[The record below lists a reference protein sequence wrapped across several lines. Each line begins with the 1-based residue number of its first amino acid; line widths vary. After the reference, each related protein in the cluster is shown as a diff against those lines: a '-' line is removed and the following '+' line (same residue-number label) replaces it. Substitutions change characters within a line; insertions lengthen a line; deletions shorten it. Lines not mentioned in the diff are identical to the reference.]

1 MLSIAERHKYILDS
15 LNKHGFVRITD
26 VANELGVTKVTIR
39 KDIKILE
46 SKGLLY
52 KVHGSARPANPHV
65 ADLDVHVKD
74 NINRDA
80 KRRIAQRAAE
90 MLGET
95 DSIIVASG
103 STVYAFAEEI
113 KMRMWHHLNIVT
125 PFLRLGVLLNE
136 AENVA
141 VVQLGGTVHKKSL
154 SVLGEEAAREL
165 DDCICS
171 KVFFGVD
178 GIDPEHGITT
188 STIDEAKLTRRMMHA
203 ASQVIVLA
211 DSSKFGQ
218 RGFGRICALEDI
230 DVIVTDERIPEQMIS
245 IIEEAGVDLIID
257 DTPEAITLSCHD
269 PVKREVARLSLE
281 KLIQD
286 GRIHPTRIEETV
298 EKARREV
305 ESKIKQDGER
315 AVIETGVH
323 HLHPELMKLL
333 GRMRYRTSYGQNVL
347 EHSIEVAKLAG
358 SMAAELGLDPT
369 LARRAGLLH
378 DIGKALTHEIEG
390 SHVAIGVELAK
401 KYKESPEVIHA
412 IEAHH
417 GDVEAK
423 TVVACLVQAADAV
436 SAARPGARR
445 ENLENYIKRLEKLE
459 AIATSFEGVEKSYA
473 IQAGREIRIILKPEV
488 ISDDQMVIVAREI
501 AKKIEEEMDYPGQI
515 KVNVVRETRAV
526 DYAK

>member
-1 MLSIAERHKYILDS
+1 M
-15 LNKHGFVRITD
+15 
-26 VANELGVTKVTIR
+26 
-39 KDIKILE
+39 
-46 SKGLLY
+46 
-52 KVHGSARPANPHV
+52 
-65 ADLDVHVKD
+65 
-74 NINRDA
+74 
-80 KRRIAQRAAE
+80 
-90 MLGET
+90 
-95 DSIIVASG
+95 
-103 STVYAFAEEI
+103 
-113 KMRMWHHLNIVT
+113 
-125 PFLRLGVLLNE
+125 
-136 AENVA
+136 
-141 VVQLGGTVHKKSL
+141 
-154 SVLGEEAAREL
+154 
-165 DDCICS
+165 
-171 KVFFGVD
+171 
-178 GIDPEHGITT
+178 
-188 STIDEAKLTRRMMHA
+188 
-203 ASQVIVLA
+203 
-211 DSSKFGQ
+211 
-218 RGFGRICALEDI
+218 
-230 DVIVTDERIPEQMIS
+230 
-245 IIEEAGVDLIID
+245 DLIID

-305 ESKIKQDGER
+305 ETKIKQDGER

-378 DIGKALTHEIEG
+378 DIGKSLTHEIEG

-436 SAARPGARR
+436 SAAAPAPVVKTSKTTSSGWRSWKPSQPPLRVWRNPTPSRRDARSASSSSR
-445 ENLENYIKRLEKLE
+445 RSS
-459 AIATSFEGVEKSYA
+459 A
-473 IQAGREIRIILKPEV
+473 
-488 ISDDQMVIVAREI
+488 M
-501 AKKIEEEMDYPGQI
+501 
-515 KVNVVRETRAV
+515 TRWSLWP
-526 DYAK
+526 

>member
-1 MLSIAERHKYILDS
+1 MQPITIILALVGLVVGGAICFPLGIRYRKAVSEKEISSAEEEGK
-15 LNKHGFVRITD
+15 RII
-26 VANELGVTKVTIR
+26 NEA
-39 KDIKILE
+39 IKSAE
-46 SKGLLY
+46 SKKREALVEAKEEILKSRSEY
-52 KVHGSARPANPHV
+52 EKEVKERR
-65 ADLDVHVKD
+65 ADLQRQE
-74 NINRDA
+74 NRLQQKEENLDRKLEA
-80 KRRIAQRAAE
+80 MEKKEESLAQKHAAVDKE
-90 MLGET
+90 N
-95 DSIIVASG
+95 
-103 STVYAFAEEI
+103 EEI
-113 KMRMWHHLNIVT
+113 KVIKRSQTEMLERISGFTAEEAKQYLIDQV
-125 PFLRLGVLLNE
+125 E
-136 AENVA
+136 AEVTHETA
-141 VVQLGGTVHKKSL
+141 LKIKEVESRMK
-154 SVLGEEAAREL
+154 EECEARAREVVAQAIQR
-165 DDCICS
+165 C
-171 KVFFGVD
+171 
-178 GIDPEHGITT
+178 
-188 STIDEAKLTRRMMHA
+188 A
-203 ASQVIVLA
+203 A
-211 DSSKFGQ
+211 DSVAEMTVSVVPLPNDEMK
-218 RGFGRICALEDI
+218 GRIIGREGRNI
-230 DVIVTDERIPEQMIS
+230 RT
-245 IIEEAGVDLIID
+245 IETLTGVDLIID

-269 PVKREVARLSLE
+269 PVKREIARLSLE

-305 ESKIKQDGER
+305 ETKIKQDGER

-323 HLHPELMKLL
+323 HLHPELMRLL

-378 DIGKALTHEIEG
+378 DIGKSLTHEIEG

-401 KYKESPEVIHA
+401 KFKESPEVIHA

-459 AIATSFEGVEKSYA
+459 SIATSFEGVEKSYA

>member
-1 MLSIAERHKYILDS
+1 MK
-15 LNKHGFVRITD
+15 
-26 VANELGVTKVTIR
+26 
-39 KDIKILE
+39 
-46 SKGLLY
+46 
-52 KVHGSARPANPHV
+52 
-65 ADLDVHVKD
+65 
-74 NINRDA
+74 
-80 KRRIAQRAAE
+80 
-90 MLGET
+90 
-95 DSIIVASG
+95 
-103 STVYAFAEEI
+103 
-113 KMRMWHHLNIVT
+113 
-125 PFLRLGVLLNE
+125 
-136 AENVA
+136 
-141 VVQLGGTVHKKSL
+141 
-154 SVLGEEAAREL
+154 
-165 DDCICS
+165 
-171 KVFFGVD
+171 
-178 GIDPEHGITT
+178 
-188 STIDEAKLTRRMMHA
+188 
-203 ASQVIVLA
+203 
-211 DSSKFGQ
+211 
-218 RGFGRICALEDI
+218 GRIIGREGRNIRTLENL
-230 DVIVTDERIPEQMIS
+230 T
-245 IIEEAGVDLIID
+245 GVDLIID

-305 ESKIKQDGER
+305 ETKIKQDGER

-378 DIGKALTHEIEG
+378 DIGKSLTHEIEG
-390 SHVAIGVELAK
+390 SHVAIGVELVK

-488 ISDDQMVIVAREI
+488 ISDDQMTIIARDIVN
-501 AKKIEEEMDYPGQI
+501 KIESEMEYPGQI
-515 KVNVVRETRAV
+515 IKLSAYDKPSSLGVSITKRGNAQVMAGQSMRYDLTVANTSNVPLESFFWHDKIPYDVARPTTLTTGTYSARLNYRILYKTNYNASYQVLASNLLTGNNYSFSLNAIPMQAGEVVTDIYFDFGKVPVGFQSVVNPTLSVMVNGNAVNGYYMVNRADV
-526 DYAK
+526 GGKYQGTWQTATASWVTIIRNLTPVRPITLPKTGF